1 MNTNE
6 GYKYKCKG
14 FDKIFRI
21 CGEVLDRHAPRK
33 KIYIRGNQSTLSH
46 HKTLSKEITKRTKL
60 RNNFLKTRSKE
71 NRKKYTK
78 HRNFCVSLL
87 RKAKQNYCH
96 NLHKKSITDNRKF
109 LKK

>member
-1 MNTNE
+1 MKDTNTNARALIKSSE
-6 GYKYKCKG
+6 YVERYWIGTL
-14 FDKIFRI
+14 R
-21 CGEVLDRHAPRK
+21 EK
-33 KIYIRGNQSTLSH
+33 KNCIRRNQSPLSH